1 MKPAFVE
8 ARDLQEAYFLL
19 IKECY
24 EKGVK
29 YEITEG
35 SNKGGYRLELPFA
48 AGYIHFPHTR
58 PLAPIMPEGIP
69 PTTTDEKIQEYFI
82 NYLMDPNLASNEE
95 YRYSTWINKYID
107 IPDFEFGVTSPWEGD
122 LLRGKETPV
131 QWCINH
137 FKEKG
142 FGNNHCFITIGQPDM
157 LFNYDKPYTNESER
171 RTTPCLRGIDLKI
184 KEGKVILG
192 VVFRSWDLYAGFPE
206 NMGGFTLLN
215 EYVANELGIEPGPL
229 TFSSQGLHC
238 YDYQITSL
246 IQYLR
251 R

>member
-1 MKPAFVE
+1 MTPAFVE

-82 NYLMDPNLASNEE
+82 NYLMDPNLFPNEE
-95 YRYSTWINKYID
+95 YRYSTWINKPIPTKAEHDYVVQRYI
-107 IPDFEFGVTSPWEGD
+107 SPLE
-122 LLRGKETPV
+122 
-131 QWCINH
+131 WCIRH

-142 FGNNHCFITIGQPDM
+142 YGNNHCYITIGKPATI
-157 LFNYDKPYTNESER
+157 FNYDVPYKNESER
-171 RTTPCLRGIDLKI
+171 KTSPCLRGIDLKI
-184 KEGKVILG
+184 KEGKMILG

-238 YDYQITSL
+238 YDYQIDSV
-246 IQYLR
+246 IKYLR
-251 R
+251 K